1 MALKPVTEEFIDELK
16 LGLSPEAVLA
26 VPDDYL
32 SEPRSRWR
40 GISSVLVLPQN
51 VNEVSTVVG
60 LANARNIPIIP
71 YGGGTGLVGGQIQ
84 DKGPSGILL
93 SLERMNEIRSLNL
106 DENVITVESGVIL
119 SNLRDAAEEAKRIFP
134 LSLASEGTAQIGG
147 NLATNAGGVNVLRYG
162 STRNLCLGLEVVFA
176 DGSIWNG
183 LSRLHKDNTGY
194 DLKNLIIGSEGTL
207 GIITAATMKLFPKP
221 LEHTVALI
229 AVKSPK
235 DALRLLSETKD
246 YFGETISA
254 FELINKMGIDFF
266 KETKVEV
273 KIPFSKIPEW
283 MVLLDIG
290 HPGRNSAEKNSNDY
304 FENILSSGLAV
315 DGVLAENVG
324 QQNDLWALRE
334 NIPEANRRIGS
345 VSSHDIS
352 LPLSVIS
359 TFIDE
364 ARAEISKLGNFRINC
379 FGHLGD
385 GNLHFNIFP
394 KKGEKR
400 EDYNHIRPEIKKT
413 IHDLVHLHG
422 GSVSA
427 EHGIGRLKIN
437 DLVKYSDPV
446 KLKLNKSIKA
456 VMDPKG
462 ILNPG
467 VIFAPAH
474 KTKK

>member
-1 MALKPVTEEFIDELK
+1 M
-16 LGLSPEAVLA
+16 
-26 VPDDYL
+26 
-32 SEPRSRWR
+32 
-40 GISSVLVLPQN
+40 
-51 VNEVSTVVG
+51 
-60 LANARNIPIIP
+60 
-71 YGGGTGLVGGQIQ
+71 
-84 DKGPSGILL
+84 
-93 SLERMNEIRSLNL
+93 
-106 DENVITVESGVIL
+106 
-119 SNLRDAAEEAKRIFP
+119 
-134 LSLASEGTAQIGG
+134 
-147 NLATNAGGVNVLRYG
+147 
-162 STRNLCLGLEVVFA
+162 VFA

-254 FELINKMGIDFF
+254 FELINKMCIDFF
-266 KETKVEV
+266 NETKVEV
-273 KIPFSKIPEW
+273 KVPFSNIPEW

-290 HPGRNSAEKNSNDY
+290 HPGRNSVEKNTNDY

-315 DGVLAENVG
+315 DGVLAEHVG

-352 LPLSVIS
+352 LPLSTIS
-359 TFIDE
+359 KFIDE
-364 ARAEISKLGNFRINC
+364 ARVEISKLGNFRINC

-394 KKGEKR
+394 NKGEKR
-400 EDYNHIRPEIKKT
+400 EEYNHIRPEIKTT

-437 DLVKYSDPV
+437 DLVKYSDPI
-446 KLKLNKSIKA
+446 KLKLNRSIKE

-467 VIFAPAH
+467 VIFASNQ
-474 KTKK
+474 